1 MSKNPPGRPGDNFF
15 IECLQFFD
23 VMKDERFGRF
33 NHYFLRFSLTL
44 CLCLAVFLTGCAVE
58 VESSDADEQDM
69 AEPVLLDSPSDT
81 SNSDSSSI
89 FSYESIK
96 KTIIRII
103 DAAVELADS
112 HEGKTGE
119 TININSQID
128 VTASSGP
135 YKIWSGN
142 IYKFSS
148 KGSIDVKE
156 GGVLWFGTSF
166 MVEGEPA
173 TIHMDK
179 GSSLSVFGVNIE
191 IPADVDIVLDGYL
204 KFDVDLIADVAAL
217 NVDTSIKGDVDLEG
231 TLKVN
236 GYTIQGR
243 DGSEFSIDL
252 QVISTLDSGSAIK
265 NLKDITDL
273 VFSIENGMTFDI
285 KLNDLNVNF
294 GGSLF
299 NIDASGRTVE
309 VAIESPLGEEGF
321 IVKKINVARLVGE
334 VKFLMGIMDN
344 IVLAIS
350 NISTIEEG
358 GRTMFYIQDFKYSI
372 ESLAEVRENIKFNYA
387 QISLDFGE
395 RAELTIHSGNMDT
408 LMGYMDMDVTV
419 LEGGYFYCG
428 STKYTGSLNAANRDC
443 VSGDLEVPYRSITH
457 LVIGDEM
464 DIRFAGD
471 EDAYLSI
478 FVDLN
483 LQTHIYPA
491 EGLELLEFHSERYV
505 EYVKDEFFSYAVPVS
520 LKGIYH
526 AELGEREYTIYFDD
540 TEVFK
545 KARATTVVD
554 LPQPEP
560 RLGMKFLGWNDN
572 IFTYRDKYEMPAHD
586 VFMTSIWTG
595 FDDKITMGEDYLKV
609 TSNHDAVEIREDR
622 MGLIRSYFE
631 KGQVS
636 FLRIQTPTILIDI
649 DGASVL
655 KTEGAVSLILT
666 VCYPSAIPEYEKSI
680 EPGMLYI
687 VELLDD
693 NGVFESTTGTYT
705 ISVTYHNLLEKDNV
719 VRMYSMDDVGR
730 LTELEGT
737 YEIISGTEEEQ
748 SYANVT
754 FTTNSVPFTVIK
766 SSYEPDVGAARTM
779 LLISLLPVLIV
790 GLILAF
796 ITRRR

>member
-1 MSKNPPGRPGDNFF
+1 
-15 IECLQFFD
+15 
-23 VMKDERFGRF
+23 
-33 NHYFLRFSLTL
+33 
-44 CLCLAVFLTGCAVE
+44 
-58 VESSDADEQDM
+58 M

-119 TININSQID
+119 TINSNSQID

-372 ESLAEVRENIKFNYA
+372 ESLAEVRENIRFNYA
-387 QISLDFGE
+387 Q
-395 RAELTIHSGNMDT
+395 
-408 LMGYMDMDVTV
+408 
-419 LEGGYFYCG
+419 
-428 STKYTGSLNAANRDC
+428 
-443 VSGDLEVPYRSITH
+443 
-457 LVIGDEM
+457 
-464 DIRFAGD
+464 
-471 EDAYLSI
+471 
-478 FVDLN
+478 
-483 LQTHIYPA
+483 
-491 EGLELLEFHSERYV
+491 
-505 EYVKDEFFSYAVPVS
+505 
-520 LKGIYH
+520 
-526 AELGEREYTIYFDD
+526 
-540 TEVFK
+540 
-545 KARATTVVD
+545 
-554 LPQPEP
+554 
-560 RLGMKFLGWNDN
+560 
-572 IFTYRDKYEMPAHD
+572 
-586 VFMTSIWTG
+586 
-595 FDDKITMGEDYLKV
+595 
-609 TSNHDAVEIREDR
+609 
-622 MGLIRSYFE
+622 
-631 KGQVS
+631 
-636 FLRIQTPTILIDI
+636 
-649 DGASVL
+649 
-655 KTEGAVSLILT
+655 
-666 VCYPSAIPEYEKSI
+666 
-680 EPGMLYI
+680 
-687 VELLDD
+687 
-693 NGVFESTTGTYT
+693 
-705 ISVTYHNLLEKDNV
+705 
-719 VRMYSMDDVGR
+719 
-730 LTELEGT
+730 
-737 YEIISGTEEEQ
+737 
-748 SYANVT
+748 
-754 FTTNSVPFTVIK
+754 
-766 SSYEPDVGAARTM
+766 
-779 LLISLLPVLIV
+779 
-790 GLILAF
+790 
-796 ITRRR
+796 